1 MEKTYGTLVP
11 MKANTYPVGKR
22 RKEFRELVIVI
33 SMEKF

>member
-11 MKANTYPVGKR
+11 TKANTYLAGKR

-33 SMEKF
+33 SMEKV